1 MNVKGILTSQPVRYI
16 INGLAATAINFAT
29 LSVFIFVLGEGMAWL
44 ASGLASCI
52 GITASFVG
60 SRYFV
65 FPGSQGAVAAQ
76 AGKFVAVYAAT
87 ACLHA
92 AVLFLWTDTLGWD
105 WRIGFL
111 IATGLQVAVSYSA
124 NKFFVFK

>member
-1 MNVKGILTSQPVRYI
+1 MAVASILSSQLVRYI
-16 INGLAATAINFAT
+16 VNGLAATAINFAA
-29 LSVFIFVLGEGMAWL
+29 LSLLVSLLGDGQAWL
-44 ASGLASCI
+44 ASALASVV
-52 GITASFVG
+52 GITASFLG

-65 FPGSQGAVAAQ
+65 FPGGKDAAAVQ

-87 ACLHA
+87 ACVHA

-105 WRIGFL
+105 WRIGFVL
-111 IATGLQVAVSYSA
+111 ATGLQVAVSYTA